1 MIVHDVISMPDGRAP
16 PFPDAM
22 PQTAAER
29 KQTMES
35 MESSINILSE
45 ELENSA
51 TGEKV
56 PGFTVVVD
64 GEFRQVLDGIIA
76 YSNGKYKVYFQ
87 IVADALTTGVN
98 AVIDSLEQ
106 GQK

>member
-56 PGFTVVVD
+56 PGFTVV
-64 GEFRQVLDGIIA
+64 LDGIIA
-76 YSNGKYKVYFQ
+76 YSNGKYKDYFQ

-106 GQK
+106 EQK